1 MIRTLLH
8 LAWEIITYPLAL
20 IAVLLLA
27 IVIVLFGMVVL
38 AGMAMCWW
46 ARRIAPRRA

>member
-1 MIRTLLH
+1 MIKALLH
-8 LAWEIITYPLAL
+8 LVWEIFTYPLAIL
-20 IAVLLLA
+20 AVLILA
-27 IVIVLFGMVVL
+27 IVIVVFGMIVL